1 MKIVTVNIP
10 ESYLGAINKLI
21 GENGLFPSRSELI
34 RVAVRDFLLREL
46 KMAKNMAKYDKTE
59 EEAEADFDEEDFV
72 RVPIEK
78 TNEKSEP
85 IREYKAYKTI
95 KRLEYGTS
103 NSDYKEGLFNQTQTT
118 EYDDYRMEDKQFH
131 SFEEIEKLK
140 PSLQQLREMY
150 PKLPDFMYIN
160 EGLI

>member
-1 MKIVTVNIP
+1 MKIVTVNVP

-21 GENGLFPSRSELI
+21 GENGLYPSRSELI
-34 RVAVRDFLLREL
+34 RVAVREFLLKEL
-46 KMAKNMAKYDKTE
+46 KMANNMAKYDKSE
-59 EEAEADFDEEDFV
+59 EEAEEDFDEEDFV

-85 IREYKAYKTI
+85 IREFKAYKI
-95 KRLEYGTS
+95 LKRLKFDDTIIEEKKGES
-103 NSDYKEGLFNQTQTT
+103 NQTKITLD
-118 EYDDYRMEDKQFH
+118 EYYFLEDQQFS

-140 PSLQQLREMY
+140 PSLQQLREFY
-150 PKLPDFMYIN
+150 PNLPDFMYIN